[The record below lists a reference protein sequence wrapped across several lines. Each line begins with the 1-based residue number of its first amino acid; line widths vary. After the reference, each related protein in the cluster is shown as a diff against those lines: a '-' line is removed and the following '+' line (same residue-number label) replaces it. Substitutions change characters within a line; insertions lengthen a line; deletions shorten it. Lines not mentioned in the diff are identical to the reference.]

1 MNATSA
7 HTMMIL
13 TSVLLA
19 ALGLGALLMLGVAI
33 AAGET
38 EGIVGGLIVLTIYAV
53 VMARIITIYKKDKA
67 NR

>member
-1 MNATSA
+1 
-7 HTMMIL
+7 MMIL

-19 ALGLGALLMLGVAI
+19 ALGLGALWMLWVAI

-38 EGIVGGLIVLTIYAV
+38 AGIVGGLIVLPIYAIV
-53 VMARIITIYKKDKA
+53 VARIITIRKKDKA

>member
-1 MNATSA
+1 MNATSE
-7 HTMMIL
+7 HMMMIL

-19 ALGLGALLMLGVAI
+19 ALGLGALWMLWVAI

-38 EGIVGGLIVLTIYAV
+38 VGIVGGLIVLPIYAV
-53 VMARIITIYKKDKA
+53 VVACIIMIYKKDKA